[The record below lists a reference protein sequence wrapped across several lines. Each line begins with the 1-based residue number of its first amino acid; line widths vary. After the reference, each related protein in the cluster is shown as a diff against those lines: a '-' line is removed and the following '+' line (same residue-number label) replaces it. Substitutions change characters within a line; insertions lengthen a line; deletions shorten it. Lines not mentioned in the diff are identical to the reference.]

1 MLKFFTV
8 LANRAE
14 NSSAN
19 IRGRITLPDG
29 VYTGEMVHGCTFDGI
44 LDTTYLL
51 TDGAGVDYFLRY
63 QATNDDITT
72 MLDVFYGQEYE
83 FNCLQDLI
91 GVPVTI
97 EIKQRKGKICIEPCQ
112 PLSSTVQNIDYKINK
127 NNKEG

>member
-14 NSSAN
+14 NISAN

-44 LDTTYLL
+44 LDATYLL
-51 TDGAGVDYFLRY
+51 TDSTGVDYYLRY
-63 QATNDDITT
+63 QATNDDVTT
-72 MLDVFYGQEYE
+72 MLDVFYGQNHV

-91 GVPVTI
+91 GVPVSI
-97 EIKQRKGKICIEPCQ
+97 AIKHFKDKICIEPYQ
-112 PLSSTVQNIDYKINK
+112 PVGDTVRSNDYIKNKKI
-127 NNKEG
+127 

>member
-14 NSSAN
+14 NISAN
-19 IRGRITLPDG
+19 IRGRIALPDG

-63 QATNDDITT
+63 QAPNDEITT
-72 MLDVFYGQEYE
+72 MLDVFYGEEYV

-97 EIKQRKGKICIEPCQ
+97 EIKHRKGKICIEPYQ
-112 PLSSTVQNIDYKINK
+112 PVSDTGRSNDYIKNK